1 MYSSQ
6 TVPGKCHSVN
16 DPSVIVNKGE
26 ILHLLTETHHQEYVS
41 PTPEFKPPVEPQL
54 FRLDETPYMSIV
66 QDILGTIMRIRSV
79 LCIYVLY
86 TVMGILVRTLIVI

>member
-1 MYSSQ
+1 M
-6 TVPGKCHSVN
+6 
-16 DPSVIVNKGE
+16 IVNKGE

-66 QDILGTIMRIRSV
+66 QDILGTIM
-79 LCIYVLY
+79 
-86 TVMGILVRTLIVI
+86 